1 MRDDAT
7 KEAYIH
13 VRLIQDKTRDR
24 FEIRVST
31 FVEYD
36 DNAGRRAVSGLPE
49 KRALVIAQEIAR
61 SEQAR
66 TGVTK

>member
-49 KRALVIAQEIAR
+49 KRALEIAQEIAR
-61 SEQAR
+61 IEQAR

>member
-36 DNAGRRAVSGLPE
+36 DNSGRRAVSGLPE